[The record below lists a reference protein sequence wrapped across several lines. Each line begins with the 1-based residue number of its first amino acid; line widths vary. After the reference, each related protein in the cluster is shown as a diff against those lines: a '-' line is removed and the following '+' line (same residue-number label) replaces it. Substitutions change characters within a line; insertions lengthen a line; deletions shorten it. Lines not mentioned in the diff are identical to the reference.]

1 MSEHQES
8 VAAHDEEAA
17 ADHRALGAEQA
28 VRHPAAEK
36 GEHISRC
43 DVEAVDRA
51 CVTVVEPEA
60 AVTDGSDR
68 VENQD
73 GAHSV
78 IREAPPHLRQKKR
91 RETAW
96 LPEDLLMPRV
106 SVRARVHD

>member
-28 VRHPAAEK
+28 VRHPTAEK
-36 GEHISRC
+36 GEHIRRC
-43 DVEAVDRA
+43 DVEAVNRA

-60 AVTDGSDR
+60 AVTHGSDR

-78 IREAPPHLRQKKR
+78 IGEALPHLREKER
-91 RETAW
+91 RKTAR
-96 LPEDLLMPRV
+96 LTEDFLMRRV
-106 SVRARVHD
+106 